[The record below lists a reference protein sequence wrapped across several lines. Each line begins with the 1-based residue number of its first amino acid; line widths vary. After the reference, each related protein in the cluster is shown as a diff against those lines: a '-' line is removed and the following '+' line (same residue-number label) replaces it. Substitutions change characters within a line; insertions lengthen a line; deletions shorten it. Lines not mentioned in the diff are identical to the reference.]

1 MDSTKHMDS
10 LFDKNEVMDQLNS
23 MSTFKAD
30 LYNSNF
36 QSLGSTPRNPVL
48 NSKTKALLD
57 SRKRNLSVGFST
69 LNEGKVTI
77 N

>member
-30 LYNSNF
+30 VYASNF
-36 QSLGSTPRNPVL
+36 QSLGSSPRNPVL

-69 LNEGKVTI
+69 LNEGKVTT